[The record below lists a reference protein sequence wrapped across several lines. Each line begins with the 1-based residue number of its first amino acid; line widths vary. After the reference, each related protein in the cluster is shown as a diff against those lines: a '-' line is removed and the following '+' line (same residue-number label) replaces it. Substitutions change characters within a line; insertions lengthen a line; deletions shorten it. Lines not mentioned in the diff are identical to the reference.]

1 MQTFR
6 PLVFIG
12 LIFCSM
18 IPNVFGEIIWEDVC
32 SEKSISFAQ
41 YDKVVVS
48 ATLPESQKQIF
59 LKVLKKK

>member
-1 MQTFR
+1 
-6 PLVFIG
+6 
-12 LIFCSM
+12 M